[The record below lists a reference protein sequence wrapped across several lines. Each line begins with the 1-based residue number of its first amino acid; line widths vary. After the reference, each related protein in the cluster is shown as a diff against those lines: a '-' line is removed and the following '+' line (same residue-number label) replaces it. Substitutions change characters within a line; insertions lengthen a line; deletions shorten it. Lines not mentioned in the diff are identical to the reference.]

1 MPFFPRNRTA
11 RRRNPERKV
20 VPRDA
25 ILRAQTRW
33 NDAMARGGFR
43 AAVVA
48 TNARI
53 KRTTEAP
60 KLFGII
66 AMLED
71 FCDTDPRASA
81 VYHELIQA
89 AERKLR
95 SV

>member
-1 MPFFPRNRTA
+1 MPFFPKYRGRRVRNA
-11 RRRNPERKV
+11 ERKV

-33 NDAMARGGFR
+33 NDAMARGGLR
-43 AAVVA
+43 GAVVA

-53 KRTTEAP
+53 KRTTEPP

-71 FCDTDPRASA
+71 FCDTDPRAA
-81 VYHELIQA
+81 GLYRELILA
-89 AERKLR
+89 AEQKLR
-95 SV
+95 SL

>member
-11 RRRNPERKV
+11 RRRNPERRV

-33 NDAMARGGFR
+33 NDAMARGGLR
-43 AAVVA
+43 GAVVA
-48 TNARI
+48 TGARI
-53 KRTTEAP
+53 KRTTEPP

-71 FCDTDPRASA
+71 LSETDPRAASL
-81 VYHELIQA
+81 YRDLILA
-89 AERKLR
+89 AEQKLR
-95 SV
+95 SL